1 MIFPPAPLKML
12 FSDQHGMKNFLNII
26 LHARKKKQKQIGI
39 KIFTSNGGYR
49 REEKSH
55 KHWSLFTMLSS
66 SVTANFL
73 FVRKNQ
79 EQLYALNALKIREK

>member
-1 MIFPPAPLKML
+1 MIMIKFKIQLLKKRYLYM
-12 FSDQHGMKNFLNII
+12 I
-26 LHARKKKQKQIGI
+26 
-39 KIFTSNGGYR
+39 TSNGGYR

-55 KHWSLFTMLSS
+55 KHWSLFTMLLS

-73 FVRKNQ
+73 LVRRNQ

>member
-1 MIFPPAPLKML
+1 MAQASGWFE
-12 FSDQHGMKNFLNII
+12 
-26 LHARKKKQKQIGI
+26 R
-39 KIFTSNGGYR
+39 TSNGGYR

-55 KHWSLFTMLSS
+55 KHWSLFTMLLS

-73 FVRKNQ
+73 LVRRNQ